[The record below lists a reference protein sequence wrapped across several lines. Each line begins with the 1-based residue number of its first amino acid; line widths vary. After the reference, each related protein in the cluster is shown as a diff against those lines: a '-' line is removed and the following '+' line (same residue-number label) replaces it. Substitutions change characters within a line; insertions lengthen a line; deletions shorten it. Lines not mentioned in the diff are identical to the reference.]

1 MKVLCLKF
9 FSHLIS
15 LSCLEVAASH
25 CPNSSST
32 TVILSEDGGEV
43 NGKDGGGVN
52 VKDSGEVNAK
62 GDCENIV
69 LEDSEDEEAEKETEI
84 AKVVEE
90 RLPMKKNSKPKRSAA
105 CEAWVVGE
113 GNKRSSGDSEK
124 RIRKKP
130 LKYVESSDSE
140 NDFDGT
146 INSDET
152 DEEFEEEK
160 KRKKTKPSKAPLK
173 KPNKTQATENSAAS
187 IKRGNNP
194 PSEVVKQSRVLEKN
208 SISSGGQNK
217 ADPAS
222 PLRPLGIH
230 NPSSP
235 SRPSALS
242 SPAAT
247 TPTSSL
253 NLKDLLKLKSG
264 GIGSTPST
272 PNQHRGSPA
281 PAWKPPAKV

>member
-1 MKVLCLKF
+1 MV
-9 FSHLIS
+9 
-15 LSCLEVAASH
+15 
-25 CPNSSST
+25 
-32 TVILSEDGGEV
+32 D
-43 NGKDGGGVN
+43 
-52 VKDSGEVNAK
+52 
-62 GDCENIV
+62 
-69 LEDSEDEEAEKETEI
+69 
-84 AKVVEE
+84 
-90 RLPMKKNSKPKRSAA
+90 
-105 CEAWVVGE
+105 
-113 GNKRSSGDSEK
+113 
-124 RIRKKP
+124 
-130 LKYVESSDSE
+130 
-140 NDFDGT
+140 
-146 INSDET
+146 SDET

-160 KRKKTKPSKAPLK
+160 KRKKTKPGKAPLK
-173 KPNKTQATENSAAS
+173 KPNKTQATENSAAK

-208 SISSGGQNK
+208 SISSGGQHK

-264 GIGSTPST
+264 GIGSKSTPST

-281 PAWKPPAKV
+281 PAWKPPAKVGSSLANSSSLPASPGLSPGLRRLGLSRNFRSPAPLHKNLKLSQ